1 MESKA
6 VNIENLA
13 SMRAMEYA
21 YRSGNPKL
29 LDMIADGRVQVDSE
43 VKLKRVQFDTSFAL
57 SDKLDEVCG
66 LLEVSRREFLETA
79 LVDAIAKAE
88 ATFHGTYR
96 TVTGEEFGE
105 VA

>member
-1 MESKA
+1 

-13 SMRAMEYA
+13 NMRAMEYA
-21 YRSGNPKL
+21 YRSGNPQL
-29 LDMIADGRVQVDSE
+29 LDMIADGRVKVDGE
-43 VKLKRVQFDTSFAL
+43 VKLKRIQFDTSFAL
-57 SDKLDEVCG
+57 SDRLDQVCS

-88 ATFHGTYR
+88 DSFHATYKG
-96 TVTGEEFGE
+96 VTGEEFGE